1 MQKREEILNPNS
13 CLNRAQPE
21 ELIFVLL
28 ERDEAAPIAIQ
39 AWIEARVR
47 LGKNAPDDAQL
58 IEARNILTKMLQR
71 RGS

>member
-1 MQKREEILNPNS
+1 MRKIDEINNPNS
-13 CLNRAQPE
+13 CFNRALPQ

-47 LGKNAPDDAQL
+47 MGKNAPDDNQTK
-58 IEARNILTKMLQR
+58 EARQILEQMLQR
-71 RGS
+71 RG